1 LEAAKRQKLHLVHL
15 CSDKGPGI
23 SAIKIE
29 KRNPFKAF
37 GQEFEKKS
45 FVGMHVADKKTLKKD
60 SSKKDSLMARENYQ
74 EHVFQFDWST
84 LCSLFPIFI
93 DV

>member
-1 LEAAKRQKLHLVHL
+1 M
-15 CSDKGPGI
+15 GPGI

-29 KRNPFKAF
+29 KRNF

-60 SSKKDSLMARENYQ
+60 SSKEDSLMARENYQ